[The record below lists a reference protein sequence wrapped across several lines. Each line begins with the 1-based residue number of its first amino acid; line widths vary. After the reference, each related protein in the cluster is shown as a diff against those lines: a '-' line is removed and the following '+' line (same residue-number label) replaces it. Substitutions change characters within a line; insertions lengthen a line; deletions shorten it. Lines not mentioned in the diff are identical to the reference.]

1 MKKENIYIVVWKMS
15 FLSGNVL
22 LALSILCGWISEV
35 LFAISGLLLF
45 LVPFICRM
53 NISEEMKSENYI
65 MEREESEACMNKIKE
80 LLEQFEDEKE

>member
-1 MKKENIYIVVWKMS
+1 MKKENIYIVVWKIS
-15 FLSGNVL
+15 FLGGNVL
-22 LALSILCGWISEV
+22 LVLSILCGWISEV

>member
-1 MKKENIYIVVWKMS
+1 MKKENIYIVVWKIS

-22 LALSILCGWISEV
+22 LVLSILCGLASEV

-45 LVPFICRM
+45 LVPFICRV

-65 MEREESEACMNKIKE
+65 MGREESEDWMNKIKE